1 MSQCTA
7 MSKRSGERCKR
18 MTAPGRNVCN
28 MHGGKTPRGAALPQ
42 TTHGRYSQDLPTRL
56 ASRFAASQADPD
68 LLNLNT
74 EIAVIDARISDV
86 LRRVDTGESGQ
97 TWRELK
103 DTYTAMVEAQRAKD
117 GAEVAR
123 LLNEL
128 GALIRHGHSDYAAWA
143 DVRTLIDQRRKLVE
157 SEGRRRKDM
166 QDMITSE
173 KAMVLVT
180 SLVATVRR
188 HVHDRDTLARISA
201 DLAGLLDR
209 DAG

>member
-1 MSQCTA
+1 MQCTA
-7 MSKRSGERCKR
+7 KAKSTGDQCRR
-18 MTAPGRNVCN
+18 AAVAGRNVCTV
-28 MHGGKTPRGAALPQ
+28 HGGLTPRGLASPH
-42 TTHGRYSQDLPTRL
+42 TKTGRYSKDLPTRL
-56 ASRFAASQADPD
+56 AARYETAASDPD
-68 LLNLNT
+68 LLNLNA
-74 EIAVIDARISDV
+74 EIAVVDARISDV

-97 TWRELK
+97 VWRDLK
-103 DTYTAMVEAQRAKD
+103 ATYTAMQDAQRAKD

-128 GALIRHGHSDYAAWA
+128 GGLIRHGHSDYAAWA

-157 SEGRRRKDM
+157 SEGKRRKDM

-173 KAMVLVT
+173 KAMVLVS
-180 SLVATVRR
+180 SLVATVRK

-201 DLAGLLDR
+201 DLAGILGN